1 MKQRLFSALLLLLT
15 VQAAWAQDV
24 TQIVLAKAVSYA
36 QGNAGAPALAS
47 QPYQFMAQVRTQTG
61 AVTGGSLLLPGG
73 ATLPLISNGD
83 EIRAKASYLSPGGL
97 NGDFPSGTYTFT
109 INAIHD
115 GTRTVSL
122 NLSGD
127 SYPNVPQA
135 ANFAESQ
142 AVNPAADFT
151 VRWNNFTGGTS
162 TDFVNMQVSD
172 ASGHTLFQ
180 SPNLGEPGALTGVS
194 APNFVIP
201 AHTLNPNTHY
211 TCRILFAHI
220 TRTDQTSYGQGVV
233 SYAAY
238 ATSTEFPLTTTG
250 VPDVDHLV
258 LAKGLAYLQTS
269 GGVTLVNGQSH
280 DFQAQVKEN
289 SGGVNSATLLL
300 PSGVSESLQFD
311 GDQFRLQAAYLSQ
324 GGLDGDFPDGSYTF
338 TVHAAHD
345 GTRTIP
351 LLLTGDNYPAPPQ
364 ASNFAAAQHVSP
376 ESPFTITW
384 NAFAGGTASDF
395 VSVNVNDET
404 GNTILQSPDINAPG
418 ALNGTSPSSFTI
430 PANTLNPNTT
440 YICQILF
447 AKIVQVN
454 TTSYGGGVPAFAGY
468 FALTSFQLSAVAPPD
483 VKRFGA
489 VKGAIY
495 RQTGP
500 GSPTLVDGK
509 PYVFNFFAD
518 GSSEFILGAS
528 LKLPNG
534 SVIQVPSTNGQ
545 TPDFSAAY
553 FTPAALNS
561 DYPPGNYTI
570 TFNTTH
576 NGTPTVIL
584 PFPAGNFPTAPQIL
598 NFAATQAVD
607 PKSDF
612 PVSWTALVGGTTND
626 YVQLTVSTQDG
637 NNDLFKTP
645 QPGEAGALNGT
656 STSAVIPANS
666 LAQGQVYQLRVIIA
680 KSIGFDAS
688 YALGFTSYFSQT
700 ELELNTTGTV
710 VLPTIAINEISPNQW
725 HLHAN
730 GAVGQNYVIEMA
742 TSLATPVNWQPMV
755 NFTGSTVGFDFND
768 GVVRDRNFY
777 RVRLGN

>member
-1 MKQRLFSALLLLLT
+1 MKLRLFSALLLLLT
-15 VQAAWAQDV
+15 VQAVWAQDV
-24 TQIVLAKAVSYA
+24 TQIVLAKSTSYSQA
-36 QGNAGAPALAS
+36 NAGAPTLAS
-47 QPYQFMAQVRTQTG
+47 KPYQFMAQVRTQTG

-73 ATLPLISNGD
+73 ARLALTSNG
-83 EIRAKASYLSPGGL
+83 EGFRLNASYLSSGGL
-97 NGDFPSGTYTFT
+97 NGDFPSGSYTFT
-109 INAIHD
+109 INAVHD

-135 ANFAESQ
+135 ANFAGSQ

-151 VRWNNFTGGTS
+151 VRWNNFSNGTTADYVS
-162 TDFVNMQVSD
+162 MQVSD
-172 ASGHTLFQ
+172 ASGNTLFET
-180 SPNLGEPGALTGVS
+180 PNLGTPGALTGVS
-194 APNFVIP
+194 APSFVIP
-201 AHTLNPNTHY
+201 AHTLSANTPY

-220 TRTDQTSYGQGVV
+220 MQTNKTSYGQGVV

-238 ATSTEFPLTTTG
+238 ATSTEFPLTTAG

-258 LAKGLAYLQTS
+258 VAKGLSYVQTA
-269 GGVTLVNGQSH
+269 GGVTLANGQSH
-280 DFQAQVKEN
+280 DFQAQVKGSPN
-289 SGGVNSATLLL
+289 GVNSVTLLL
-300 PSGVSESLQFD
+300 PGGASESLQLD
-311 GDQFRLQAAYLSQ
+311 GNEFHLQAGYLSQ
-324 GGLDGDFPDGSYTF
+324 GGLDGDFPDGTYTF

-351 LLLTGDNYPAPPQ
+351 LSLTGDSYPAAPQ

-376 ESPFTITW
+376 NSPFTITW
-384 NAFAGGTASDF
+384 NAFAGGTVSDF
-395 VSVNVNDET
+395 VSINVDDDT
-404 GNTILQSPDINAPG
+404 GNTVLRSPDIGEPG
-418 ALNGTSPSSFTI
+418 ALNGTSPASFTI

-440 YICQILF
+440 YTCQILF

-468 FALTSFQLSAVAPPD
+468 FALTTFPLTAVAPPD

-500 GSPTLVDGK
+500 GAPTLVDGK

-553 FTPAALNS
+553 FTAAALNS

-612 PVSWTALVGGTTND
+612 PVSWTALAGGTTND
-626 YVQLTVSTQDG
+626 FVQLSVSTPDG
-637 NNDLFKTP
+637 SDDVFRTP
-645 QPGEAGALNGT
+645 QPGEADALNGT
-656 STSAVIPANS
+656 ATSAVIPANS
-666 LAQGQVYQLRVIIA
+666 LAQGQTYQMRVLIA
-680 KSIGFDAS
+680 KSMGYDAS
-688 YALGFTSYFSQT
+688 YVLGFTAYFSQT
-700 ELELNTTGTV
+700 ELALTTTGTV
-710 VLPTIAINEISPNQW
+710 VLPTISINEITPTQW

-730 GAVGQNYVIEMA
+730 GAVGQNYVIE
-742 TSLATPVNWQPMV
+742 TTDSLATPVNWQPMV